1 MVTFSGVC
9 FLHSPARSHDWYQG
23 LRSPGGI
30 ECCNERDCRPVPY
43 RLNAQSG
50 REEIEANGRW
60 WPVEYDKVVTLPTP
74 DGEAHACWRNP
85 RGRPEFRCIIL
96 PGMARLE
103 PFGPTIAMASVASPA
118 TAPATDR

>member
-1 MVTFSGVC
+1 M
-9 FLHSPARSHDWYQG
+9 
-23 LRSPGGI
+23 
-30 ECCNERDCRPVPY
+30 PY

-85 RGRPEFRCIIL
+85 RGKPDIRCIIL
-96 PGMARLE
+96 PGFASLE
-103 PFGPTIAMASVASPA
+103 LDQAQSAASPPKMQA
-118 TAPATDR
+118 GTPEASR